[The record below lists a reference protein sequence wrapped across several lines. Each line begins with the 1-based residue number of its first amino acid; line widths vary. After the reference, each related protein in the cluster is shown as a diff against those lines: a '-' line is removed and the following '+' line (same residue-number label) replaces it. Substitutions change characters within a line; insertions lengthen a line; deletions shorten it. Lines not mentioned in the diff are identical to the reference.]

1 MHMETRPA
9 LSTDVALA
17 IAAAVRSINQ
27 PVTTRDTLERIVETA
42 RTSVPGFDHV
52 GLSTIDRAGKVE
64 TQVATGDLVWELDRL
79 QYGLAEGPCVDTL
92 HEAEVVLA
100 PRIRL
105 EDRWPRYVP
114 EALRL
119 GLKAQ
124 LAVKL
129 YLDEQGT
136 LGGLNLYST
145 SQEDIEPDAEG
156 MADLFAAHAAIALG
170 HVHEREN
177 LNKALQSRKVIGQ
190 AIGILMERHRMS
202 EDRAFSFLVRAS
214 SHGNIKLSA
223 VAQQIVDEGNRNG

>member
-1 MHMETRPA
+1 MHRENGPA
-9 LSTDVALA
+9 LSTEVALA
-17 IAAAVRSINQ
+17 IAAASRSINQ
-27 PVTTRDTLERIVETA
+27 PVTLRDTLTRIVETA

-52 GLSTIDRAGKVE
+52 GLSTIDRSGKVQ

-79 QYGLAEGPCVDTL
+79 QYGLSEGPCVDTL

-105 EDRWPRYVP
+105 EERWPRYVP
-114 EALRL
+114 EAIRL

-170 HVHEREN
+170 HVSEREN

-214 SHGNIKLSA
+214 SHGNIKLSM
-223 VAQQIVDEGNRNG
+223 VAQQLVDEGNRSG

>member
-1 MHMETRPA
+1 MHMQTRPA
-9 LSTDVALA
+9 LTTDVALA

-27 PVTTRDTLERIVETA
+27 PLTLRDTLTKVVETA

-52 GLSTIDRAGKVE
+52 GLSTIDRSGKVE

-79 QYGLAEGPCVDTL
+79 QYSLSEGPCVDTL
-92 HEAEVVLA
+92 HEADVVLA

-105 EDRWPRYVP
+105 EQRWPRYVP
-114 EALRL
+114 EAVRL

-145 SQEDIEPDAEG
+145 SEEDIEPDAEG

-170 HVHEREN
+170 HVNERDN
-177 LNKALQSRKVIGQ
+177 LNKALHSRKVIGQ

>member
-1 MHMETRPA
+1 MHRETGPA
-9 LSTDVALA
+9 LSTEVALA
-17 IAAAVRSINQ
+17 IAAASRSINR
-27 PVTTRDTLERIVETA
+27 PVTLRDTLTRIVETA

-52 GLSTIDRAGKVE
+52 GLSTIDRSGTVK

-79 QYGLAEGPCVDTL
+79 QYGLSEGPCVDTL
-92 HEAEVVLA
+92 HEAEVVIA

-105 EDRWPRYVP
+105 EERWPRYVP
-114 EALRL
+114 EAVRL

-170 HVHEREN
+170 HVSEREN
-177 LNKALQSRKVIGQ
+177 LNKAMQSRKVIGQ

-202 EDRAFSFLVRAS
+202 EDRAFSVLVRAS
-214 SHGNIKLSA
+214 SHGNIKLST
-223 VAQQIVDEGNRNG
+223 VAQQLVDEGNRKG

>member
-1 MHMETRPA
+1 
-9 LSTDVALA
+9 
-17 IAAAVRSINQ
+17 
-27 PVTTRDTLERIVETA
+27 
-42 RTSVPGFDHV
+42 
-52 GLSTIDRAGKVE
+52 
-64 TQVATGDLVWELDRL
+64 
-79 QYGLAEGPCVDTL
+79 L
-92 HEAEVVLA
+92 HEADVVLA

-105 EDRWPRYVP
+105 EQRWPRYVP
-114 EALRL
+114 EAVRL

-129 YLDEQGT
+129 YLDDQGT

-145 SQEDIEPDAEG
+145 SEEDIEPDAEG

-170 HVHEREN
+170 HVNEREN
-177 LNKALQSRKVIGQ
+177 LNMALHSRKVIGQ